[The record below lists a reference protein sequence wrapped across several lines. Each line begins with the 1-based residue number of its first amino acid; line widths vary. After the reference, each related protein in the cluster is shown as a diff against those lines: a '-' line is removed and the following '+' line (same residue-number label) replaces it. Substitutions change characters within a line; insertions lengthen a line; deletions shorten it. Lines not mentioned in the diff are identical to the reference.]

1 MTDPIDAIAVS
12 NLAVRM
18 GLLTPEQVL
27 VGWEEL
33 GKKGGE
39 ADPFLS
45 VMQRRGF
52 LTPLQ
57 AHKLRRLDRDGYDLG
72 GYRMLYRIKAGTFG
86 RVYRAENPQSGEV
99 AAIKVLRR
107 KWAENPHNIELFERE
122 GRLGMTLEHENIV
135 KILSVSHDMA
145 SKQFYIVMEFVEGGD
160 LRDLLAIRN
169 PKKLDPDH
177 ALKILEDVTAG
188 LQFALS
194 KGITH
199 RDMKLTNV
207 LLSSHGTA
215 KLVDFGL
222 AGAWGKAAE
231 NEESNVDRTV
241 DYAGLER
248 ATNVPPGDTR
258 SDIYFLGCVAY
269 EILTGRAPL
278 KSTRNPRSRMHKER
292 FTNIA
297 PILPIEVGGRLD
309 VIRLVDTMMSLNP
322 HERFQTPSQLME
334 AIRDVRRGRTPGQ
347 VGTPSKNQKT
357 VFVIERDDTLMNVLR
372 EKLRAKGLR
381 VLISVDPIRALERF
395 RQKPF
400 EILII
405 DASTTGEEG
414 LLFFDRIMN
423 EGFKHNV
430 SVHGI
435 LMLGEE
441 QTAWKT
447 RVTDRPNQTI
457 LVQPVKL
464 RHLLHKI
471 SEIAGPQSGDAK
483 SV

>member
-1 MTDPIDAIAVS
+1 MTDPIDAVAVS

-18 GLLTPEQVL
+18 GLITPDQIQMV
-27 VGWEEL
+27 WNEL

-39 ADPFLS
+39 ALPFLRA
-45 VMQRRGF
+45 MERRGW
-52 LTPLQ
+52 LTPWQ
-57 AHKLRRLDRDGYDLG
+57 THKLEKMDRDGYFLG
-72 GYRMLYRIKAGTFG
+72 GYRILYRIKAGTFG
-86 RVYRAENPQSGEV
+86 RVYRAENPSSGEV
-99 AAIKVLRR
+99 VAIKVLRR
-107 KWAENPHNIELFERE
+107 KWSDNPHNIELFERE
-122 GRLGMTLEHENIV
+122 GRLGMTLHHSNIV
-135 KILSVSHDMA
+135 EILAVSHDMA

-169 PKKLDPDH
+169 PKKLEPDE

-207 LLSSHGTA
+207 LLSAQRTA

-222 AGAWGKAAE
+222 AGAWGKAHE

-278 KSTRNPRSRMHKER
+278 KATRNPRSRMQKER

-297 PILPIEVGGRLD
+297 PILPIEVPRRLE
-309 VIRLVDTMMSLNP
+309 VIRLVETMMSLNP

-334 AIRDVRRGRTPGQ
+334 AIRDVRKRVDPDDKKRKEL
-347 VGTPSKNQKT
+347 SQKT

-372 EKLRAKGLR
+372 EKLREKGLR

-423 EGFKHNV
+423 EGFKHSV

-435 LMLGEE
+435 LMLGED
-441 QTAWKT
+441 QTAWKS

-464 RHLLHKI
+464 RQLLHKI
-471 SEIAGPQSGDAK
+471 SDIAGPQNA
-483 SV
+483 